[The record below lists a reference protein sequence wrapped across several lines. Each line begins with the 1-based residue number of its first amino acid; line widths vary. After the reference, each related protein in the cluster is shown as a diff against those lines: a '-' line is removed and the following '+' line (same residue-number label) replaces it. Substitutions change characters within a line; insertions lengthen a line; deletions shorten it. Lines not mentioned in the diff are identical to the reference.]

1 MIFTTTATT
10 IIPTTKINDAVTK
23 LDLESYN
30 SCEIWLEGYNSA
42 ATKSV
47 YKVHLS
53 LFCKYHKIYS
63 IYSSIII
70 FER

>member
-1 MIFTTTATT
+1 
-10 IIPTTKINDAVTK
+10 
-23 LDLESYN
+23 LESYN

-63 IYSSIII
+63 IYSSQYHYL
-70 FER
+70 